1 MIVAVNKQGF
11 SAPAEDNDALNF
23 SADNTKKVQIEIAA
37 DANADFYRVYRSTK
51 NGGAA
56 SCKLVLEFKAAASGV
71 TTIEDF
77 GLNRPN
83 TSRVLLLDMSPEKVK
98 FIRLLD
104 FLRRPLAETAT
115 AKPFLLMLF
124 GSPVVTIPEHCFS
137 LRNVGTSSDV
147 SGVSL

>member
-1 MIVAVNKQGF
+1 MNKQGY
-11 SAPAEDNDALNF
+11 SAAAATGQNTLAF
-23 SADNTKKVQIEIAA
+23 GTDNTKKVTIEIAA
-37 DANADFYRVYRSTK
+37 DSNVDFYRVYRSTK
-51 NGGAA
+51 GGALS

-83 TSRVLLLDMSPEKVK
+83 TSRVLLLDMSPEKIR

-124 GSPVVTIPEHCFS
+124 GSPVVTVPEHCFS
-137 LRNVGTSSDV
+137 LRNVGASSSV